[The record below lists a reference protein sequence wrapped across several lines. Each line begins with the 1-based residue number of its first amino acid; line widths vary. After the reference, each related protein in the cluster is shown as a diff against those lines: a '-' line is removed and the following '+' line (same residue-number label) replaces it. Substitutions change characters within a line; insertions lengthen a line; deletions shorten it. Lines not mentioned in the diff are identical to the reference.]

1 MLTINKVTYL
11 KTNKRNINSKY
22 LATVFVA
29 TYYKHSLVTWVSIG
43 LITLQSYF
51 MIRNKQI
58 EINEILN
65 LQTLSASLIND
76 LNSYIDNL
84 NSIFTE
90 CRYIQS
96 ASYDRL

>member
-1 MLTINKVTYL
+1 M
-11 KTNKRNINSKY
+11 
-22 LATVFVA
+22 
-29 TYYKHSLVTWVSIG
+29 SIG

>member
-1 MLTINKVTYL
+1 
-11 KTNKRNINSKY
+11 
-22 LATVFVA
+22 
-29 TYYKHSLVTWVSIG
+29 VSIG

>member
-1 MLTINKVTYL
+1 
-11 KTNKRNINSKY
+11 
-22 LATVFVA
+22 
-29 TYYKHSLVTWVSIG
+29 
-43 LITLQSYF
+43 

>member
-1 MLTINKVTYL
+1 M
-11 KTNKRNINSKY
+11 
-22 LATVFVA
+22 A
-29 TYYKHSLVTWVSIG
+29 IG

-51 MIRNKQI
+51 MIINKQI

-90 CRYIQS
+90 CRDIQS